1 MDKKF
6 CLTCPKCKIRTVLLD
21 YAEFSIKR
29 AKPNIQLKCECTNY
43 PIVLFS
49 LISNHWNDCT
59 PMYNSKDNNYI
70 QNQYEELLCD
80 ICNNYDSII
89 NCMKSEQNKKEMIS
103 VLTNY
108 HSWLK
113 LCFVEISAI
122 ISKVFYD
129 YQISNKDKDTI
140 QFMNYNAITLKDLNN
155 IKDCYIKLNQE
166 INNEAIDKEHIK
178 LLLKKQLMN
187 YSHIVI
193 VNQHNKPINLKAEKY
208 FYSFPSLQ
216 FLMKYKPRYSFNK
229 PVCYTRSH
237 KDSIE
242 CVCEVTNNRMA
253 TSCYDQTIKL
263 WKRNDKVPYHSFL
276 GHTGSVLT
284 IIQLKNGLLV
294 SGSCDKKIMVWDIDR
309 LKCIKTLTEHIGGIV
324 KLFELSNGPMISG
337 SIDATLRVWNTS
349 NWKSYPLLGHEQTI
363 ESITEVRLN
372 IIASCSLDR
381 TCRVWDIQSKQCLH
395 TYHLEPALLSMDRY
409 KDNEILIVGDN
420 MTIYIID
427 ADTGEVIREK
437 KCGVPVFSI
446 SHLHNKIIAG
456 FGDCTAKV
464 FRYPELEEEMVLAG
478 LTNTVICVT
487 TFSNDEI
494 CCSDWNG
501 DVIVWKNI

>member
-1 MDKKF
+1 
-6 CLTCPKCKIRTVLLD
+6 
-21 YAEFSIKR
+21 
-29 AKPNIQLKCECTNY
+29 
-43 PIVLFS
+43 
-49 LISNHWNDCT
+49 
-59 PMYNSKDNNYI
+59 
-70 QNQYEELLCD
+70 
-80 ICNNYDSII
+80 
-89 NCMKSEQNKKEMIS
+89 MKSEQNKKEMIS

-253 TSCYDQTIKL
+253 TCCYDQTIKL

-284 IIQLKNGLLV
+284 IIHCLFRFGNPVLLYFV
-294 SGSCDKKIMVWDIDR
+294 LYES
-309 LKCIKTLTEHIGGIV
+309 
-324 KLFELSNGPMISG
+324 
-337 SIDATLRVWNTS
+337 A
-349 NWKSYPLLGHEQTI
+349 PLLI
-363 ESITEVRLN
+363 RRL
-372 IIASCSLDR
+372 IH
-381 TCRVWDIQSKQCLH
+381 K
-395 TYHLEPALLSMDRY
+395 
-409 KDNEILIVGDN
+409 G
-420 MTIYIID
+420 IID
-427 ADTGEVIREK
+427 ICKIRIR
-437 KCGVPVFSI
+437 V
-446 SHLHNKIIAG
+446 HNT
-456 FGDCTAKV
+456 CTPILQASW
-464 FRYPELEEEMVLAG
+464 R
-478 LTNTVICVT
+478 
-487 TFSNDEI
+487 
-494 CCSDWNG
+494 
-501 DVIVWKNI
+501 